1 MKKVKMKDTAKQLV
15 AVILAFL
22 MSLSVL
28 TDAITVKA
36 EETETIV
43 SETES
48 SAAEQE
54 NTEAESP
61 DASTENTVSYEGE
74 GYAVTCNIVNSW
86 GEEYTA
92 EVSIKNTS
100 DKKIHNWNLMF
111 ALDGEISNIWN
122 AKISSRNED
131 GLYTIE
137 GEPYNSNISPDSA
150 VSFGFNAAGSPET
163 PEFHFSQS
171 VQMPVEEGNFE
182 VDFAVSDDWETG
194 FVGEIGILNK
204 SSESFKDWC
213 ITFDWENDI
222 DSIWNAKMISHEEN
236 HYVISCE
243 EYNRMIEAGQR
254 VQFGFSCSS
263 GKSSIQ
269 PENIE
274 VTHFTDGDGKEEDNG
289 DGEDGIDPSEVTEY
303 VDIEFQNGN
312 CAQSVL
318 DDMRFVNYAPELLD
332 VAWASSDESVVTN
345 EGHVTR
351 GEEDRTVTV
360 TAEIQYK
367 GKDYKKEF
375 ALTVKRK
382 TDIDI
387 DMLQDY
393 SLSQLEQMNSG
404 DEYYRVN
411 MSEYRYLESIYGT
424 FSDVKVDSYETALVS
439 LYNVKSVMGISNPFE
454 ELQVTDIYADECG
467 YIFKFDQKYK
477 GISVLDGQVVIS
489 ADINGKVDYLR
500 TSYFPLS
507 DDISVVPQVSWEE
520 AVHSVAEYGYILMET
535 EEKEQQESPVIL
547 NEYGKGILVWNL
559 FCQMND
565 EYGEGYEV
573 YVDAQTG
580 EALFSYE
587 VSRNLSKLVLS
598 EPAHGKDML
607 KKDRKFDVQAICEK
621 NKEKKYRLWN
631 PKYNIQVYNTINV
644 FPITKNKNEWS
655 PQEVS
660 AMANMMDVKDYYAL
674 HFGRFSYYSLK
685 EELQSGK
692 VKDRKVK
699 IYMDPSLENNAKWN
713 GRSIVIGYGTGK
725 GGLQEKFLAIDRDT
739 IAHEYSHAVISH
751 ETQLKNIGTMGI
763 IEEAYADI
771 LACYVDGNWTM
782 GEHIAVG
789 KCLRNIER
797 PVETRNPV
805 CVGGDYYVDD
815 ADFSDKNDKGGIHQ
829 NSTVISHIAVL
840 MEGKMVPIKDVEG
853 IWYQSLLLGY
863 GPRSDLLDVRNNVV
877 KAAQKKKY
885 SKQIINMIETYFDNA
900 GIDESCNKKAKYFKD
915 IEKVKKI
922 SLKKASTERMIR
934 ASGRIVKADRDSD
947 FSNNTALD
955 FVQIQ
960 DASGKEIG
968 ETNAGGSYLV
978 EIKEENP
985 MVINFSKN
993 GYLDETMYLASENIV
1008 GQDIRYCDIVE
1019 MIPAVEKGKGKAEG
1033 YIRDTVTG
1041 HGVRDL
1047 KISIRKGINNIYTD
1061 SEVILETKQNGF
1073 YQTPEL
1079 DAGNY
1084 CLEVS
1089 SEDAKYMSTYFNIKI
1104 LGGMTLKDQ
1113 NMNISNSLEE
1123 NQMRVVLTWGSKPR
1137 DLDSHLVY
1145 RLSNGED
1152 GHIYFGKRENV
1163 LNNICIAKL
1172 DVDDTSGYG
1181 PETTTIYN
1189 DETGDYTFYV
1199 DNFSEET
1206 SMGNG
1211 NAMVKV
1217 YLGNQT
1223 VPSYTFTVPD
1233 GQAKIW
1239 TVFKYNSA
1247 AGRLTVV
1254 NELGYQI
1261 KQ

>member
-1 MKKVKMKDTAKQLV
+1 
-15 AVILAFL
+15 
-22 MSLSVL
+22 
-28 TDAITVKA
+28 
-36 EETETIV
+36 
-43 SETES
+43 
-48 SAAEQE
+48 
-54 NTEAESP
+54 
-61 DASTENTVSYEGE
+61 
-74 GYAVTCNIVNSW
+74 
-86 GEEYTA
+86 
-92 EVSIKNTS
+92 
-100 DKKIHNWNLMF
+100 
-111 ALDGEISNIWN
+111 
-122 AKISSRNED
+122 
-131 GLYTIE
+131 
-137 GEPYNSNISPDSA
+137 
-150 VSFGFNAAGSPET
+150 
-163 PEFHFSQS
+163 
-171 VQMPVEEGNFE
+171 
-182 VDFAVSDDWETG
+182 
-194 FVGEIGILNK
+194 
-204 SSESFKDWC
+204 
-213 ITFDWENDI
+213 
-222 DSIWNAKMISHEEN
+222 
-236 HYVISCE
+236 
-243 EYNRMIEAGQR
+243 
-254 VQFGFSCSS
+254 
-263 GKSSIQ
+263 
-269 PENIE
+269 
-274 VTHFTDGDGKEEDNG
+274 
-289 DGEDGIDPSEVTEY
+289 
-303 VDIEFQNGN
+303 
-312 CAQSVL
+312 
-318 DDMRFVNYAPELLD
+318 
-332 VAWASSDESVVTN
+332 
-345 EGHVTR
+345 
-351 GEEDRTVTV
+351 
-360 TAEIQYK
+360 
-367 GKDYKKEF
+367 
-375 ALTVKRK
+375 
-382 TDIDI
+382 
-387 DMLQDY
+387 
-393 SLSQLEQMNSG
+393 
-404 DEYYRVN
+404 
-411 MSEYRYLESIYGT
+411 
-424 FSDVKVDSYETALVS
+424 
-439 LYNVKSVMGISNPFE
+439 
-454 ELQVTDIYADECG
+454 
-467 YIFKFDQKYK
+467 
-477 GISVLDGQVVIS
+477 
-489 ADINGKVDYLR
+489 
-500 TSYFPLS
+500 
-507 DDISVVPQVSWEE
+507 
-520 AVHSVAEYGYILMET
+520 
-535 EEKEQQESPVIL
+535 
-547 NEYGKGILVWNL
+547 
-559 FCQMND
+559 
-565 EYGEGYEV
+565 
-573 YVDAQTG
+573 
-580 EALFSYE
+580 
-587 VSRNLSKLVLS
+587 
-598 EPAHGKDML
+598 
-607 KKDRKFDVQAICEK
+607 
-621 NKEKKYRLWN
+621 
-631 PKYNIQVYNTINV
+631 
-644 FPITKNKNEWS
+644 
-655 PQEVS
+655 
-660 AMANMMDVKDYYAL
+660 
-674 HFGRFSYYSLK
+674 
-685 EELQSGK
+685 
-692 VKDRKVK
+692 
-699 IYMDPSLENNAKWN
+699 
-713 GRSIVIGYGTGK
+713 
-725 GGLQEKFLAIDRDT
+725 
-739 IAHEYSHAVISH
+739 
-751 ETQLKNIGTMGI
+751 
-763 IEEAYADI
+763 
-771 LACYVDGNWTM
+771 
-782 GEHIAVG
+782 
-789 KCLRNIER
+789 
-797 PVETRNPV
+797 
-805 CVGGDYYVDD
+805 
-815 ADFSDKNDKGGIHQ
+815 
-829 NSTVISHIAVL
+829 
-840 MEGKMVPIKDVEG
+840 MVPIKDVEG

>member
-1 MKKVKMKDTAKQLV
+1 MKLKKKNIAKQFV
-15 AVILAFL
+15 ATVLIIFLA
-22 MSLSVL
+22 LSVL
-28 TDAITVKA
+28 AGADTVKA
-36 EETETIV
+36 KEAETTV
-43 SETES
+43 VETES
-48 SAAEQE
+48 EATEQE
-54 NTEAESP
+54 DTETERP
-61 DASTENTVSYEGE
+61 DAATDNTVSYEGE
-74 GYAVTCNIVNSW
+74 GYAVTCNIINSW
-86 GEEYTA
+86 GEGYTA

-111 ALDGEISNIWN
+111 VLDGEITNIWN

-137 GEPYNSNISPDSA
+137 GESYNSNISPDSA

-182 VDFAVSDDWETG
+182 VDYAVSDDWETG

-222 DSIWNAKMISHEEN
+222 GSIWNAEIISHEEN

-254 VQFGFSCSS
+254 VQFGFSCPS

-274 VTHFTDGDGKEEDNG
+274 VTHFTDGDGREEDNG

-303 VDIEFQNGN
+303 VDIEFRNGN

-332 VAWASSDESVVTN
+332 VAWVSSDESVVTN
-345 EGHVTR
+345 DGHVTR

-621 NKEKKYRLWN
+621 NKEKNTDYGIR
-631 PKYNIQVYNTINV
+631 NIIYKFI
-644 FPITKNKNEWS
+644 I
-655 PQEVS
+655 QEMYFLSQKIRMNGV
-660 AMANMMDVKDYYAL
+660 
-674 HFGRFSYYSLK
+674 LK
-685 EELQSGK
+685 
-692 VKDRKVK
+692 
-699 IYMDPSLENNAKWN
+699 
-713 GRSIVIGYGTGK
+713 
-725 GGLQEKFLAIDRDT
+725 KFLQWLI
-739 IAHEYSHAVISH
+739 
-751 ETQLKNIGTMGI
+751 
-763 IEEAYADI
+763 
-771 LACYVDGNWTM
+771 
-782 GEHIAVG
+782 
-789 KCLRNIER
+789 
-797 PVETRNPV
+797 
-805 CVGGDYYVDD
+805 
-815 ADFSDKNDKGGIHQ
+815 
-829 NSTVISHIAVL
+829 
-840 MEGKMVPIKDVEG
+840 
-853 IWYQSLLLGY
+853 
-863 GPRSDLLDVRNNVV
+863 
-877 KAAQKKKY
+877 
-885 SKQIINMIETYFDNA
+885 
-900 GIDESCNKKAKYFKD
+900 
-915 IEKVKKI
+915 
-922 SLKKASTERMIR
+922 
-934 ASGRIVKADRDSD
+934 
-947 FSNNTALD
+947 
-955 FVQIQ
+955 
-960 DASGKEIG
+960 
-968 ETNAGGSYLV
+968 
-978 EIKEENP
+978 
-985 MVINFSKN
+985 
-993 GYLDETMYLASENIV
+993 
-1008 GQDIRYCDIVE
+1008 
-1019 MIPAVEKGKGKAEG
+1019 
-1033 YIRDTVTG
+1033 
-1041 HGVRDL
+1041 
-1047 KISIRKGINNIYTD
+1047 
-1061 SEVILETKQNGF
+1061 
-1073 YQTPEL
+1073 
-1079 DAGNY
+1079 
-1084 CLEVS
+1084 
-1089 SEDAKYMSTYFNIKI
+1089 
-1104 LGGMTLKDQ
+1104 
-1113 NMNISNSLEE
+1113 
-1123 NQMRVVLTWGSKPR
+1123 
-1137 DLDSHLVY
+1137 
-1145 RLSNGED
+1145 
-1152 GHIYFGKRENV
+1152 
-1163 LNNICIAKL
+1163 
-1172 DVDDTSGYG
+1172 
-1181 PETTTIYN
+1181 
-1189 DETGDYTFYV
+1189 
-1199 DNFSEET
+1199 
-1206 SMGNG
+1206 
-1211 NAMVKV
+1211 
-1217 YLGNQT
+1217 
-1223 VPSYTFTVPD
+1223 
-1233 GQAKIW
+1233 
-1239 TVFKYNSA
+1239 
-1247 AGRLTVV
+1247 
-1254 NELGYQI
+1254 
-1261 KQ
+1261 